1 MGEKTILDN
10 RGGATR
16 QSNIELLRIL
26 SIVGVFILH
35 YVSPGAGGGLKY
47 VAEGSLNYYILLTL
61 ESVFVCAVD
70 LFMLISGYFLCTSNR
85 RNLWKVVRLIMQ
97 VMLYSLAGYLATAV
111 RTGSFSINGMIGS
124 MVPANYFVILYS
136 AVFIISPFIN
146 LIFEKITKRQ
156 MRFFVLLL
164 FVLFGIYPTL
174 VDTFSVVTGHSWDS
188 LSTIGVL
195 GNQWGYTVVTFALM
209 YTIGAYLRL
218 GDFEITHWRTSSIVY
233 GILALVS
240 ASTLWA
246 AVFLFWRQTSAPA
259 RHYCNPLVILL
270 AVFLFVAF
278 SRFKISSRISV
289 GINGLAK
296 GVFSMFLLHGWA
308 LPRIHIQRFVS
319 GSPMAMIAHIF
330 FSALTVFLICTGID
344 YIYHWFTNPFFRWL
358 ERKVSLPDINYEDY
372 K

>member
-1 MGEKTILDN
+1 MEEKIRLSN
-10 RGGATR
+10 RGVTR
-16 QSNIELLRIL
+16 QSSIELLRIL
-26 SIVGVFILH
+26 SIIGVFVLH

-47 VAEGSLNYYILLTL
+47 VSEGSLNYYILLTL
-61 ESVFVCAVD
+61 ESAFACAVD

-195 GNQWGYTVVTFALM
+195 A
-209 YTIGAYLRL
+209 
-218 GDFEITHWRTSSIVY
+218 
-233 GILALVS
+233 
-240 ASTLWA
+240 
-246 AVFLFWRQTSAPA
+246 
-259 RHYCNPLVILL
+259 
-270 AVFLFVAF
+270 
-278 SRFKISSRISV
+278 
-289 GINGLAK
+289 INGDTR
-296 GVFSMFLLHGWA
+296 S
-308 LPRIHIQRFVS
+308 
-319 GSPMAMIAHIF
+319 
-330 FSALTVFLICTGID
+330 
-344 YIYHWFTNPFFRWL
+344 
-358 ERKVSLPDINYEDY
+358 
-372 K
+372 